1 MTENIL
7 MDNLQKVFDTLESGI
22 MIETTDR
29 TILSVNKKF
38 LEIFSIPGKPEDLVG
53 YNCLGA
59 AQVAKGFFKDPE
71 QFMLDVIEIPE
82 AGKERLDVIISADG
96 RHFKRKYNP
105 IVKDGIVTCHIW
117 YYEQVTSLMH
127 KEVELINQR
136 NFYHTILNELPAD
149 IAIFSAEHK
158 YLYLNKTAIKN
169 DELRAWMIG
178 KDDYEYCAFR
188 ERDASVADE
197 RRTYFNRA
205 KETGASVPWID
216 ESVKPDG
223 TKDYVLR
230 IFYPYFG
237 DNKKLKFVIGYGINI
252 TEQKEQ
258 QMVVNEEKERFK
270 TLMQTLNDGVFQIS
284 FDGDIMFY
292 NNAFL
297 KAMNLEGYEMPDRY
311 KSEIMKY
318 VHPDDK
324 SAIYYTFDQLRIRK
338 QPQKGIFRIID
349 EDGEVIQ
356 HIDYYIWYRH
366 TEKDGNMV
374 AGRLSDVTERV
385 EKEQQMVS
393 LIDREKELNN
403 MKSNFIHITSHELR
417 TPLSVIMSSAEI
429 LEMYESMG
437 SDAVAIDK
445 KKFTTG
451 IVKEVKRITDIL
463 NELLI
468 VGRIENNKIKYEPKH
483 VDVRNYMAEIAQEQ
497 FMPYTDGRNVDIL
510 VDEDV
515 KTIFIDSSLMRHA
528 VVNILS
534 NAFKYS
540 IGRQAPQLHIFRKE
554 QNIHIQI
561 TDHGIGIPE
570 KELDNLFHSFYRA
583 SNVGNISGTGIGLM
597 VVQHAIKTHNGTI
610 AIESNLGKGSV
621 FSIVI
626 PDVQTETN
634 NGKE

>member
-7 MDNLQKVFDTLESGI
+7 LDNLQSVFDTLESGI
-22 MIETTDR
+22 LIETADR

-53 YNCLGA
+53 YDCLGA
-59 AQVAKGFFKDPE
+59 AQVAKAFFKDPE
-71 QFMLDVIEIPE
+71 QFVLDVIEIPE
-82 AGKERLDVIISADG
+82 IGKERLDVIESKDG
-96 RHFKRKYNP
+96 RHFKRKYCP
-105 IVKDGIVTCHIW
+105 IVKDGNTTCHIW

-188 ERDASVADE
+188 ERDSSVADE
-197 RRTYFNRA
+197 RREYFLRA
-205 KETGASVPWID
+205 RDTGASVPWID
-216 ESVKPDG
+216 ENTRPDG

-258 QMVVNEEKERFK
+258 QIAVSEEKERFK

-297 KAMNLEGYEMPDRY
+297 KAMNLEGFEMPDKY
-311 KSEIMKY
+311 KSEIMQH

-324 SAIYYTFDQLRIRK
+324 SSIYYAFDQLRIRK
-338 QPQKGIFRIID
+338 QPQRGIFRIID
-349 EDGEVIQ
+349 EAGEVIQ

-385 EKEQQMVS
+385 QKEEQMVT
-393 LIDREKELNN
+393 LIEREKELNN

-483 VDVRNYMAEIAQEQ
+483 VDVRNYITEIAQEQ
-497 FMPYTDGRNVDIL
+497 FIPYSDGRNVDIL
-510 VDEDV
+510 IDEEV

-540 IGRQAPQLHIFRKE
+540 TDRPAPQLHIFRKE

-570 KELDNLFHSFYRA
+570 KELNNLFHSFYRA

-597 VVQHAIKTHNGTI
+597 VVQHAVKTHNGI
-610 AIESNLGKGSV
+610 INIESEMGRGSV

-626 PDVQTETN
+626 PDVQTTN
-634 NGKE
+634 DGKE

>member
-1 MTENIL
+1 MTESIL
-7 MDNLQKVFDTLESGI
+7 LENLQAVFNTLESGVL
-22 MIETTDR
+22 IESADR

-38 LEIFSIPGKPEDLVG
+38 IEIFSIPGKPEDMAG

-59 AQVAKGFFKDPE
+59 AQVAKAFFKDPE
-71 QFMLDVIEIPE
+71 QFVLDVIEIPE
-82 AGKERLDVIISADG
+82 IGKERLDVIESTDG
-96 RHFKRKYNP
+96 RHFKRKYHP
-105 IVKDGIVTCHIW
+105 ILKDGVVTCHVW
-117 YYEQVTSLMH
+117 YYEQITSLMH

-149 IAIFSAEHK
+149 IAIFSADHK

-188 ERDASVADE
+188 ERDMAVADE
-197 RRTYFNRA
+197 RRAYFTRA

-216 ESVKPDG
+216 ETVKPDG

-258 QMVVNEEKERFK
+258 QIAVSEEKERFK

-284 FDGDIMFY
+284 FEGDIMFY

-297 KAMNLEGYEMPDRY
+297 KAMSLDGYEMPDKY
-311 KSEIMKY
+311 KSDIMKH

-324 SAIYYTFDQLRIRK
+324 SELYYSFDQLRIRK

-349 EDGEVIQ
+349 ADGNVAQ
-356 HIDYYIWYRH
+356 YIDYYIWHRH
-366 TEKDGNMV
+366 TDKDGNIV
-374 AGRLSDVTERV
+374 AGRLSNVTERV
-385 EKEQQMVS
+385 QKEQQMVS
-393 LIDREKELNN
+393 LIEREKELNN

-468 VGRIENNKIKYEPKH
+468 VGRIENNKVKYEPKH
-483 VDVRNYMAEIAQEQ
+483 VDVRNYIGEIAHEQ
-497 FMPYTDGRNVDIL
+497 FMPYTDGRNVEIEI
-510 VDEDV
+510 DEDV

-540 IGRQAPQLHIFRKE
+540 ANRPAPQLHIFRKE
-554 QNIHIQI
+554 ENIHIQI

-570 KELDNLFHSFYRA
+570 TELDNLFHSFYRA

-597 VVQHAIKTHNGTI
+597 VVQHAIKTHNGNI
-610 AIESNLGKGSV
+610 AIESSLGRGSV
-621 FSIVI
+621 FSIII
-626 PDVQTETN
+626 PDVQTDTN
-634 NGKE
+634 DGK